1 MRIAYSGRPGK
12 RGGWLSQSAPPPAA
26 LPGFAPGSRVAGYR
40 LEEQIGRGG
49 MAVVFRAHDERLNR
63 QVALKI
69 LAPVLAADVAFRQRF
84 IAESQ
89 AAAAVDDPNII
100 PVYEAGEAD
109 GVLFIAMR
117 LVRGGDLKTMV
128 AQHGPLSPGR
138 SEWILSAVASAL
150 DAAHA
155 AGLVHRDVKPANM
168 LLETRPGRPD
178 HVYLSDF
185 GVSKA
190 ALATSGLTGSGQFLG
205 TVDYAAPEQIQDR
218 SVDGRTD
225 QYALGC
231 SAFELL
237 CGQPPFF
244 GKQWMA
250 GMYAHV
256 SLDPPPPSS
265 LRPDLPAAV
274 DGVLARVLAKSPDDR
289 YATCQEFAAAL
300 AEALGVRP
308 YLAEETAPLS
318 LPAAVLATDDATLAP
333 VAASVQAEQ
342 TSVANG
348 ISLPA
353 AVSLLKEPGG
363 PDGTD
368 PRETM
373 SVTFGGHPTG
383 HSRVPRLRL
392 VAAAG
397 VAMLLGGIAIGA
409 VLLVSPSPG
418 RVAFQFAQQ
427 DFPDGLTL
435 RQAWTLTGPNGSVL
449 DVTMT
454 ATNTTGAPVTAQ
466 LEEPVPSVVAVDPD
480 RLAFRPAAKLLTASR
495 VAVWDLYLPARRSV
509 IVRYEAR
516 EPADGATQARLL
528 QLAGAF
534 AAVSGQEVLE
544 PITPGGVLQSV
555 TITPGR
561 LQLSAGRSA
570 RLRLLG
576 SLSNGRRAGANML
589 AGAVWTAADP
599 AVAAVNSRGLVVA
612 ESAGV
617 TQVTVHVGHI
627 SDSVTVTVVGPGVP
641 VPGYSYSPPT
651 SGPSSSPAPSASLSP
666 TPTPTPSA
674 TPSGTPSPTPSFTPS
689 PSPTVTPTQAAA
701 IWTLAG
707 GIQVRPP
714 DIGCI

>member
-1 MRIAYSGRPGK
+1 MSH
-12 RGGWLSQSAPPPAA
+12 SSPPPAA

-69 LAPVLAADVAFRQRF
+69 LAPLLAADVAFRQRF

-128 AQHGPLSPGR
+128 AQHGHLSPGR
-138 SEWILSAVASAL
+138 AEWILSAVASAL

-155 AGLVHRDVKPANM
+155 TGLVHRDVKPANM
-168 LLETRPGRPD
+168 LLEARPGRPD

-205 TVDYAAPEQIQDR
+205 TVDYAAPEQIQDH

-250 GMYAHV
+250 GMYAHL
-256 SLDPPPPSS
+256 SLDPPAPSS

-274 DGVLARVLAKSPDDR
+274 DKVFARVLAKSPDDR

-308 YLAEETAPLS
+308 YPAEEIATARSVPS
-318 LPAAVLATDDATLAP
+318 AVLTTDDDATLAP
-333 VAASVQAEQ
+333 VAASAHADGASEASG
-342 TSVANG
+342 TSV
-348 ISLPA
+348 PA
-353 AVSLLKEPGG
+353 AVGLLKGPGG
-363 PDGTD
+363 EFAEPDGTD
-368 PRETM
+368 PRETL
-373 SVTFGGHPTG
+373 SVTFGGHPAGPT
-383 HSRVPRLRL
+383 RVHRARFL
-392 VAAAG
+392 AAAG
-397 VAMLLGGIAIGA
+397 AA
-409 VLLVSPSPG
+409 VLLGCIAIAAVLLASRPPG
-418 RVAFQFAQQ
+418 PAAFQFAQQ

-435 RQAWTLTGPNGSVL
+435 RQAWTLTGPSGSVL

-466 LEEPVPSVVAVDPD
+466 LEEPVPSAVAVDPN

-509 IVRYEAR
+509 VVRYEAH
-516 EPADGATQARLL
+516 EPPDGATQARLL

-561 LQLSAGRSA
+561 LQLSAGSSA
-570 RLRLLG
+570 RLTVLG
-576 SLSNGRRAGANML
+576 SLSNGRRAGANMM
-589 AGAVWTAADP
+589 AGAVWTVADP
-599 AVAAVNSRGLVVA
+599 AVAAVNSRGLVVG

-617 TQVTVHVGHI
+617 TQVTVRLGHI
-627 SDSVTVTVVGPGVP
+627 SDSVTVTVVGLGVP
-641 VPGYSYSPPT
+641 VPGYSYSAPP
-651 SGPSSSPAPSASLSP
+651 SGPSSSPAPSASLTP
-666 TPTPTPSA
+666 TPSPTPSA
-674 TPSGTPSPTPSFTPS
+674 TPTVTPSSTPSSTPTTSPTPTPGAS
-689 PSPTVTPTQAAA
+689 
-701 IWTLAG
+701 
-707 GIQVRPP
+707 
-714 DIGCI
+714 

>member
-1 MRIAYSGRPGK
+1 
-12 RGGWLSQSAPPPAA
+12 LSHSAPPPAA

-69 LAPVLAADVAFRQRF
+69 LAPLLAADVAFRQRF
-84 IAESQ
+84 IAESR

-100 PVYEAGEAD
+100 PVYEAGEAE

-128 AQHGPLSPGR
+128 AQNGPLSPGR
-138 SEWILSAVASAL
+138 AEWILSAVASAL

-168 LLETRPGRPD
+168 LLEARPGRPD

-250 GMYAHV
+250 GMYAHL
-256 SLDPPPPSS
+256 SLEPPPPTS

-274 DGVLARVLAKSPDDR
+274 DGVFAKVLAKSPDDR
-289 YATCQEFAAAL
+289 YATCQEFATAL
-300 AEALGVRP
+300 ATALGVRP
-308 YLAEETAPLS
+308 YPAQETAS
-318 LPAAVLATDDATLAP
+318 AQSVPAAVLATDDDSTLAP
-333 VAASVQAEQ
+333 VAASVHAEGRSKQ
-342 TSVANG
+342 TG
-348 ISLPA
+348 TSLPA
-353 AVSLLKEPGG
+353 AIGLLKEPGGAELAG

-373 SVTFGGHPTG
+373 SVTFGGHPAG
-383 HSRVPRLRL
+383 HSRVLRLRL
-392 VAAAG
+392 LAAG
-397 VAMLLGGIAIGA
+397 GA
-409 VLLVSPSPG
+409 VLLGCIAIAVVLVASRSPG
-418 RVAFQFAQQ
+418 PAAFQFAEQ

-454 ATNTTGAPVTAQ
+454 ATNTTGAAVTAQ
-466 LEEPVPSVVAVDPD
+466 LEEPVPSAVAVDPS

-509 IVRYEAR
+509 VVRYEAH
-516 EPADGATQARLL
+516 EPPDGATQARLL

-561 LQLSAGRSA
+561 LQLSAGSRA
-570 RLRLLG
+570 RLTLIG
-576 SLSNGRRAGANML
+576 SLSNGRRAGADML

-617 TQVTVHVGHI
+617 TQVTVRVGHI
-627 SDSVTVTVVGPGVP
+627 SDSVTVTVLGLGVP
-641 VPGYSYSPPT
+641 VPGYSYSPPP
-651 SGPSSSPAPSASLSP
+651 SGPSSSPGPSASITP
-666 TPTPTPSA
+666 TPSPTPSA
-674 TPSGTPSPTPSFTPS
+674 TPSVTPSPTPSSTPS
-689 PSPTVTPTQAAA
+689 VSPTATPTQAAE
-701 IWTLAG
+701 IWVFG
-707 GIQVRPP
+707 
-714 DIGCI
+714 

>member
-1 MRIAYSGRPGK
+1 
-12 RGGWLSQSAPPPAA
+12 LSHSAPPPAA

-49 MAVVFRAHDERLNR
+49 MAVVFRAYDERLNR

-69 LAPVLAADVAFRQRF
+69 LAPLLAADVAFRQRF

-100 PVYEAGEAD
+100 PVYEAGEAG

-117 LVRGGDLKTMV
+117 LVRGGDLKTMI
-128 AQHGPLSPGR
+128 AQHGPMSAGR
-138 SEWILSAVASAL
+138 AEWILSAVASAL

-155 AGLVHRDVKPANM
+155 TGLVHRDVKPANM
-168 LLETRPGRPD
+168 LLEARPGRPD

-274 DGVLARVLAKSPDDR
+274 DEVFARVLAKSPDNR

-308 YLAEETAPLS
+308 YPAEETATARS
-318 LPAAVLATDDATLAP
+318 VPAVAMETDDDATLAP
-333 VAASVQAEQ
+333 AAASAHAG
-342 TSVANG
+342 TSETNG
-348 ISLPA
+348 SSRPGVIG
-353 AVSLLKEPGG
+353 LLKEPGGTELAG

-373 SVTFGGHPTG
+373 SVTFGGHPAGRT
-383 HSRVPRLRL
+383 RALRPRLL
-392 VAAAG
+392 AAGAAA
-397 VAMLLGGIAIGA
+397 LLVCVAIGA
-409 VLLVSPSPG
+409 VLLASRSPG
-418 RVAFQFAQQ
+418 PAVFQFAQQ

-435 RQAWTLTGPNGSVL
+435 RQAWTLTGPDGSVL

-466 LEEPVPSVVAVDPD
+466 LEEPVPSAVAADPD

-509 IVRYEAR
+509 VVRYEAR
-516 EPADGATQARLL
+516 EPPDGATQARLL

-561 LQLSAGRSA
+561 LRLSAGSTA
-570 RLRLLG
+570 RLMLLG
-576 SLSNGRRAGANML
+576 SLSNGRRAGPDML
-589 AGAVWTAADP
+589 AGAVWTVADP

-617 TQVTVHVGHI
+617 TQVTVRVGHI
-627 SDSVTVTVVGPGVP
+627 SDSVTVTVVGLGVP
-641 VPGYSYSPPT
+641 VPGYSYSPPP
-651 SGPSSSPAPSASLSP
+651 SGPSSSPAPSASLTPSPSP
-666 TPTPTPSA
+666 TPLA
-674 TPSGTPSPTPSFTPS
+674 TPSGTPNPTPSSTPS
-689 PSPTVTPTQAAA
+689 VSPTVTPTQAAG
-701 IWTLAG
+701 T
-707 GIQVRPP
+707 
-714 DIGCI
+714 

>member
-1 MRIAYSGRPGK
+1 
-12 RGGWLSQSAPPPAA
+12 LSHSAPPPAA

-49 MAVVFRAHDERLNR
+49 MAVVFRAYDERLNR

-69 LAPVLAADVAFRQRF
+69 LAPLLAADVAFRQRF

-100 PVYEAGEAD
+100 PVYEAGEAG

-117 LVRGGDLKTMV
+117 LVRGGDLKTMI
-128 AQHGPLSPGR
+128 AQHGPMSAGR
-138 SEWILSAVASAL
+138 AEWILSAVASAL

-155 AGLVHRDVKPANM
+155 TGLVHRDVKPANM
-168 LLETRPGRPD
+168 LLEARPGRPD

-274 DGVLARVLAKSPDDR
+274 DEVFARVLAKSPDNR

-308 YLAEETAPLS
+308 YPAEETATARS
-318 LPAAVLATDDATLAP
+318 VPAVAMETDDDATLAP
-333 VAASVQAEQ
+333 AAASAHAG
-342 TSVANG
+342 TSETNG
-348 ISLPA
+348 SSRPGVIG
-353 AVSLLKEPGG
+353 LLKEPGGTELAG

-373 SVTFGGHPTG
+373 SVTFGGHPAGRT
-383 HSRVPRLRL
+383 RALRPRLL
-392 VAAAG
+392 AAGAAA
-397 VAMLLGGIAIGA
+397 LLVCVAIGA
-409 VLLVSPSPG
+409 VLLASRSPG
-418 RVAFQFAQQ
+418 PAVFQFAQQ

-435 RQAWTLTGPNGSVL
+435 RQAWTLTGPDGSVL

-466 LEEPVPSVVAVDPD
+466 LEEPVPSAVAADPD

-509 IVRYEAR
+509 VVRYEAR
-516 EPADGATQARLL
+516 EPPDGATQARLL

-561 LQLSAGRSA
+561 LRLSAGSTA
-570 RLRLLG
+570 RLMLLG
-576 SLSNGRRAGANML
+576 SLSNGRRAGPDML
-589 AGAVWTAADP
+589 AGAVWTVADP

-617 TQVTVHVGHI
+617 TQVTVRVGHI
-627 SDSVTVTVVGPGVP
+627 SDSVTVTVVGLGVP
-641 VPGYSYSPPT
+641 VPGYSYSPPP
-651 SGPSSSPAPSASLSP
+651 SGPSSSPAPSASLTPSP
-666 TPTPTPSA
+666 SPTPSA
-674 TPSGTPSPTPSFTPS
+674 TPSGTPNPTPSSTPS
-689 PSPTVTPTQAAA
+689 VSPTVTPTQAAG
-701 IWTLAG
+701 T
-707 GIQVRPP
+707 
-714 DIGCI
+714 

>member
-1 MRIAYSGRPGK
+1 
-12 RGGWLSQSAPPPAA
+12 LSHSAPPPAA

-49 MAVVFRAHDERLNR
+49 MAVVFRAYDERLNR

-69 LAPVLAADVAFRQRF
+69 LAPLLAADVAFRQRF

-100 PVYEAGEAD
+100 PVYEAGEAG

-117 LVRGGDLKTMV
+117 LVRGGDLKTMI
-128 AQHGPLSPGR
+128 AQHGPMSAGR
-138 SEWILSAVASAL
+138 AEWILSAVASAL

-155 AGLVHRDVKPANM
+155 TGLVHRDVKPANM
-168 LLETRPGRPD
+168 LLEARPGRPD

-274 DGVLARVLAKSPDDR
+274 DEVFARVLAKSPDNR

-308 YLAEETAPLS
+308 YPAEETATARS
-318 LPAAVLATDDATLAP
+318 VPAVAMETDDDATLAP
-333 VAASVQAEQ
+333 AAASAHAG
-342 TSVANG
+342 TSETNG
-348 ISLPA
+348 SSRPGVIG
-353 AVSLLKEPGG
+353 LLKEPGGTELAG

-373 SVTFGGHPTG
+373 SVTFGGHPAGRT
-383 HSRVPRLRL
+383 RALRPRLL
-392 VAAAG
+392 AAGAAA
-397 VAMLLGGIAIGA
+397 LLVCVAIGA
-409 VLLVSPSPG
+409 VLLASRSPG
-418 RVAFQFAQQ
+418 PAVFQFAQQ

-435 RQAWTLTGPNGSVL
+435 RQAWTLTGPDGSVL

-466 LEEPVPSVVAVDPD
+466 LEEPVPSAVAADPD

-509 IVRYEAR
+509 VVRYEAR
-516 EPADGATQARLL
+516 EPPDGATQARLL

-561 LQLSAGRSA
+561 LRLSAGSRA
-570 RLRLLG
+570 RLMLLG
-576 SLSNGRRAGANML
+576 SLSNGRRAGPDML
-589 AGAVWTAADP
+589 AGAVWTVADP

-617 TQVTVHVGHI
+617 TQVTVRVGHI
-627 SDSVTVTVVGPGVP
+627 SDSVTVTVVGLGVP
-641 VPGYSYSPPT
+641 VPGYSYSPPP
-651 SGPSSSPAPSASLSP
+651 SGPSSSPAPSASLTPSP
-666 TPTPTPSA
+666 SPTPSA
-674 TPSGTPSPTPSFTPS
+674 TPSGTPNPTPSSTPS
-689 PSPTVTPTQAAA
+689 VSPTVTPTQAAG
-701 IWTLAG
+701 T
-707 GIQVRPP
+707 
-714 DIGCI
+714 

>member
-1 MRIAYSGRPGK
+1 
-12 RGGWLSQSAPPPAA
+12 LSHSAPPPAA

-69 LAPVLAADVAFRQRF
+69 LAPLLAADVAFQQRF

-128 AQHGPLSPGR
+128 TQHGPLSPNR
-138 SEWILSAVASAL
+138 AEWILSAIASAL

-168 LLETRPGRPD
+168 LLEARTGRPD

-190 ALATSGLTGSGQFLG
+190 AMATSGLTGSGQFLG

-256 SLDPPPPSS
+256 SLDPPAPTS
-265 LRPDLPAAV
+265 LRPDLPVAV
-274 DGVLARVLAKSPDDR
+274 DGVFARVLAKSPDDR
-289 YATCQEFAAAL
+289 YTTCQEFTAAL
-300 AEALGVRP
+300 AAALGVRS
-308 YLAEETAPLS
+308 YLSEELATAQPR
-318 LPAAVLATDDATLAP
+318 PAAVPAAADDATLAP
-333 VAASVQAEQ
+333 VAAARSGTAD
-342 TSVANG
+342 SH
-348 ISLPA
+348 PA
-353 AVSLLKEPGG
+353 GPG
-363 PDGTD
+363 GTD
-368 PRETM
+368 PRGTM
-373 SVTFGGHPTG
+373 SVTVGGRLAAR
-383 HSRVPRLRL
+383 SQAPRLRL
-392 VAAAG
+392 LAVAGGAVVLGCIA
-397 VAMLLGGIAIGA
+397 VAA
-409 VLLVSPSPG
+409 VLLTSRSAGP
-418 RVAFQFAQQ
+418 ATFQFAQQ
-427 DFPDGLTL
+427 DFPGGLTL
-435 RQAWTLTGPNGSVL
+435 RQAWTLTGPNGSLL
-449 DVTMT
+449 DVTLT
-454 ATNTTGAPVTAQ
+454 AANTTGAPVTAQ
-466 LEEPVPSVVAVDPD
+466 LEEPVPSAVAADPS

-495 VAVWDLYLPARRSV
+495 VAVWDLYLPARRSLV
-509 IVRYEAR
+509 VRYEAR
-516 EPADGATQARLL
+516 ESPDGVSQARLL
-528 QLAGAF
+528 RLAGAF
-534 AAVSGQEVLE
+534 AVVSGQEVLE

-555 TITPGR
+555 TIRPGR
-561 LQLSAGRSA
+561 LQLSVGRSA
-570 RLRLLG
+570 RLTVLG
-576 SLSNGRRAGANML
+576 NLSNGRRAGLNLL
-589 AGAVWTAADP
+589 ARAVWTSADTT
-599 AVAAVNSRGLVVA
+599 VATVNPRGLVLG

-617 TQVTVHVGHI
+617 TEVTVRIGHI
-627 SDSVTVTVVGPGVP
+627 SDSVIVMVAGSGVVMPLPGSSYTQPP
-641 VPGYSYSPPT
+641 VGS
-651 SGPSSSPAPSASLSP
+651 SGSPAPSASLTPSP
-666 TPTPTPSA
+666 SPTPSA
-674 TPSGTPSPTPSFTPS
+674 TPSAS
-689 PSPTVTPTQAAA
+689 PSPTTTSTPPASPTATPTQAADYSRS
-701 IWTLAG
+701 G
-707 GIQVRPP
+707 
-714 DIGCI
+714 